1 MMKLI
6 YKDEY
11 ETIDE
16 SMSDSNIGARK
27 LKFLINQ
34 ILIINGVINEVLVA
48 KTDPIDIE
56 ILDYCQCF
64 DGMWLEE
71 VTNDLYEAG
80 VKNRN
85 LALIYE
91 ANKTNQVAVKTP
103 LGLTD
108 RIEVNNIVMQG
119 ETLAP
124 LECSVQ
130 VDTFGRE
137 CLEQNNLLYS
147 TGSTGSN

>member
-1 MMKLI
+1 
-6 YKDEY
+6 
-11 ETIDE
+11 
-16 SMSDSNIGARK
+16 MSDSNIGARK
-27 LKFLINQ
+27 FKNFINF
-34 ILIINGVINEVLVA
+34 INEVLVT

-56 ILDYCQCF
+56 ILDNRQCF

-103 LGLTD
+103 LVLTD

-119 ETLAP
+119 
-124 LECSVQ
+124 
-130 VDTFGRE
+130 
-137 CLEQNNLLYS
+137 
-147 TGSTGSN
+147 